1 MSDLAV
7 EEGEDHSARS
17 TDVFSRRNSGHCV
30 GSLRKL
36 EGGHMTAIM
45 LFKQNGATATS
56 SQIPF
61 FPENVSLNSLPIT
74 NPFAEWLGQW
84 KVFCRPLS
92 LIR

>member
-1 MSDLAV
+1 
-7 EEGEDHSARS
+7 
-17 TDVFSRRNSGHCV
+17 
-30 GSLRKL
+30 
-36 EGGHMTAIM
+36 MTAIM
-45 LFKQNGATATS
+45 LFKQKGATATS

-61 FPENVSLNSLPIT
+61 FPENVSLNSLPIP